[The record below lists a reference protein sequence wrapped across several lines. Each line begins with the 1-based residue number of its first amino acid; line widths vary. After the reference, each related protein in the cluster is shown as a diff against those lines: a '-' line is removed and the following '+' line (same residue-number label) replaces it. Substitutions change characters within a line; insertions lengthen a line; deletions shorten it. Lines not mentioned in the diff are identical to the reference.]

1 MITMIMETFFLSLN
15 SSAPSLDFLTA
26 ATTSDGRDTNRFP
39 LLSAPP
45 PAPTL
50 PAVSSAMKEIGWHW
64 AALPWGRR
72 FSQL

>member
-1 MITMIMETFFLSLN
+1 MITTIMETFFLSLN

-45 PAPTL
+45 TPTL
-50 PAVSSAMKEIGWHW
+50 PALGSAMKEIGWHW
-64 AALPWGRR
+64 AALPWGRC